1 MLGFFEQNTSQL
13 QLPSQCAVCRQWG
26 RSAVCGHCISR
37 FAAPQPR
44 CARCGLR
51 LGVATKT
58 CGNCLREPPPFA
70 HTVCATDYGFPWS
83 DLISAFKFHGHVELA
98 PALALMLSDAVRAA
112 AQPFPHIV
120 VPVPLSNSRLEERGY
135 NQAWELARR
144 CSRSLGLEANA
155 QLLMRHLDTAH
166 QVDLT
171 RSERQR
177 NLRNAFM
184 VNPPQRTRL
193 VGQHV
198 ALVDDV
204 MTTGATLRECSA
216 ALLRAGAATVD
227 VWVLAR
233 TPPD

>member
-1 MLGFFEQNTSQL
+1 
-13 QLPSQCAVCRQWG
+13 
-26 RSAVCGHCISR
+26 
-37 FAAPQPR
+37 
-44 CARCGLR
+44 
-51 LGVATKT
+51 
-58 CGNCLREPPPFA
+58 
-70 HTVCATDYGFPWS
+70 
-83 DLISAFKFHGHVELA
+83 LISAFKFHGQVELA
-98 PALALMLSDAVRAA
+98 PALASLLSDAVCRSTLPLP
-112 AQPFPHIV
+112 QVV

-135 NQAWELARR
+135 NQAWELACR
-144 CSRSLGLEANA
+144 CARNLGLEANP

-193 VGQHV
+193 IGRHV

-233 TPPD
+233 TPQD